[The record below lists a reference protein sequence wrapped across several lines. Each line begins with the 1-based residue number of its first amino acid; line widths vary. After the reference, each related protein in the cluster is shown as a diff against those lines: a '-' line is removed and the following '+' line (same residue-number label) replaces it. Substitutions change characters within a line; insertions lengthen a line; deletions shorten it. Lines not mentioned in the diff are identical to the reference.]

1 MLNVKNRKAGSLTPK
16 ERRQLLLWGS
26 VLILAMLCL
35 IYLLTPSGNPPQK
48 PVPAQQETENSKS
61 TKPAPPGL

>member
-1 MLNVKNRKAGSLTPK
+1 MAIGKNRNANFRLTSR

-35 IYLLTPSGNPPQK
+35 IYLITPSGNPPQK
-48 PVPAQQETENSKS
+48 PVPAPQETGNSNS
-61 TKPAPPGL
+61 TKPAPGL